1 MRVLQVYNRYRS
13 GGSGETA
20 VVNNTIRLLEKN
32 GHEAR
37 LLERD
42 SAEISSASDKLVSA
56 ITGVYSFS
64 AERDMN
70 STVRDWR
77 PDVVH
82 VHNLY
87 PLLTPSILRAC
98 TDHQI
103 PVVMTVHNYGLT
115 CPIQTHVR
123 NGVTCTECVDEGDH
137 RCVVHNCRGN
147 ILESLAYAGRH
158 GFEKALG
165 LFRRNVTFFLPV
177 SAFVDSTL
185 REAKIPASQTRIMP
199 NGVTI
204 PAECATPGE
213 GQFALFVGRFI
224 EEKGIMPLLEAAKSV
239 PDIPFRFY
247 GDGPLL
253 KNMRHVASPNVTIMP
268 WVKPDEL
275 KSVYRL
281 ARCVVV
287 PSLWNDPCPMS
298 AIEALS
304 YGLPV
309 LATRVGGLPTL
320 IEHDV
325 SGLLVSP
332 GSALELSTGLTRLFG
347 ETGLAERLGR
357 LARKSAELCFSEGV
371 YYENLMRVYREAVLR
386 CAKHFTSPDVAYD
399 STATRN
405 R

>member
-1 MRVLQVYNRYRS
+1 MRVLQIYNRYRS

-20 VVNNTIRLLEKN
+20 VVNNTIRLLERN
-32 GHEAR
+32 GHEVR
-37 LLERD
+37 LMMRD
-42 SAEISSASDKLVSA
+42 STDISGPSAKLLSA

-64 AERDMN
+64 AEQDLK
-70 STVRDWR
+70 STVGDWR
-77 PDVVH
+77 PDIVH
-82 VHNLY
+82 AHNLY
-87 PLLTPSILRAC
+87 PLLTPSVLRAC
-98 TDHQI
+98 TALQI

-123 NGVTCTECVDEGDH
+123 NGVTCTECVDDGDH

-147 ILESLAYAGRH
+147 LLESIAYAGRH
-158 GFEKALG
+158 GFERSLG

-185 REAKIPASQTRIMP
+185 RDAQIPASQTRIMP

-204 PAECATPGE
+204 PRECATPGD
-213 GQFALFVGRFI
+213 GKFALFVGRFI
-224 EEKGIMPLLEAAKSV
+224 EEKGIMPLLHAAKSS
-239 PDIPFRFY
+239 PRIPFRFY

-253 KNMRHVASPNVTIMP
+253 ETMRDIASVNVSIMP
-268 WVKPDEL
+268 WVARDEL
-275 KSVYRL
+275 ETVYRQ

-320 IEHDV
+320 IEHEV

-332 GSALELSTGLTRLFG
+332 GSSLELSAGLTRLFA
-347 ETGLAERLGR
+347 EVGLAERLGKI
-357 LARKSAELCFSEGV
+357 AREAAESYFSESV
-371 YYENLMRVYREAVLR
+371 YYDNLISVYQEAILKY
-386 CAKHFTSPDVAYD
+386 AKSFTSPD
-399 STATRN
+399 S
-405 R
+405 